1 MTLEEY
7 KTIGEKY
14 DLAYD
19 DYDECFFIKNNMGNY
34 RFVVSTFKGAHTGG
48 VAWVYYECDYSKV
61 DYTIF
66 TSNTYCTSWDAKGFE
81 EQLKLFFRNYKKAQ
95 IEVKTIELE
104 KDFTND

>member
-14 DLAYD
+14 DLVYD
-19 DYDECFFIKNNMGNY
+19 KSGCLYIKNNRGDY
-34 RFVVSTFKGAHTGG
+34 RFVVAAFKGAPTSG
-48 VAWVYYECDYSKV
+48 VAWVYYECDYSKM

-66 TSNTYCTSWDAKGFE
+66 TTNNHCSSWDAKGFE

-104 KDFTND
+104 KDFAND